1 MKNTPSILEN
11 LSAPGEYEKI
21 QKRVQK
27 ILLSG
32 ETLTTFTG
40 NKLAHTVD
48 FRKAVSVLRSK
59 GIPIQDQW
67 VKSGRK
73 RFKEYWINPEYIKT
87 LAK

>member
-1 MKNTPSILEN
+1 MKNAPEN
-11 LSAPGEYEKI
+11 FSAPGEYEKI
-21 QKRVQK
+21 QKRIQK
-27 ILLSG
+27 LLLAG

-59 GIPIQDQW
+59 GIPILDAW
-67 VKSGRK
+67 EKNGRK
-73 RFKEYWINPEYIKT
+73 RYKRYWVSPEYIKT